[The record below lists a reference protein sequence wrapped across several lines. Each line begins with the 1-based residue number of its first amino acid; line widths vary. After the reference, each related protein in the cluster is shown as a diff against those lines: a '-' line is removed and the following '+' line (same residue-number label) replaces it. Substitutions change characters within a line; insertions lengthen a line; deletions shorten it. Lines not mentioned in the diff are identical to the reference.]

1 MKLLQNQLQQSKGCC
16 GVSHVLGLLLL
27 VTTCFDNSGFL
38 EVVTLNSLS
47 GVLRWWFS
55 PFVNKSPVSYLF
67 SATFNLAG
75 DLFML
80 PCLFYVIESN

>member
-16 GVSHVLGLLLL
+16 GVSHVLGFLLL
-27 VTTCFDNSGFL
+27 VTTCFDNSGFSG
-38 EVVTLNSLS
+38 VVTLNSLS
-47 GVLRWWFS
+47 GVLRRWFS

-75 DLFML
+75 DLFVL
-80 PCLFYVIESN
+80 PRLFYVN